1 MTQSETQSL
10 PSNAVGGQTPAA
22 PVVGILPAGPHNRIT
37 DVAGVRVGHATRA
50 QGGVQTGVTVVY
62 PHADDLFCNKVPAG
76 AAVIN
81 GFGKSLGL
89 LQLQEL
95 GTIETPIALTNTFA
109 VPIVAQAQIRQ
120 AIAANPKIGREWSTV
135 NPLVLEC
142 NDGYLND
149 IQAMAVTENDYVDAC
164 AQAGALF
171 EQGSVGAGRGMSCFG
186 LKGGIGSASRL
197 AQQEGALAGT
207 APDYIVGALVLS
219 NFGKLRNLR
228 VNGELLGQSIKQRM
242 ARVDPAPASADE
254 TVNEPDKGSIII
266 LLATD
271 APLDARQ
278 LRRLSMRAAAG
289 LGRTGSSFGHGS
301 GDIAIAFSTG
311 MRIGQELAHKQARVW
326 SLHEQ
331 QLDPLFD
338 AAAEATEQ
346 AIINALWAA
355 TAVTGRDGHT
365 RLPVVDWLQD

>member
-1 MTQSETQSL
+1 MTQSETKSQ
-10 PSNAVGGQTPAA
+10 PSNVAGGEMPPA

-37 DVAGVRVGHATRA
+37 DVAGVRVGHTTRA
-50 QGGVQTGVTVVY
+50 QAGVQTGVTVVY

-149 IQAMAVTENDYVDAC
+149 IQAMAVTETDYVDAC
-164 AQAGALF
+164 AQAAVTF

-197 AQQEGALAGT
+197 ARQEGGLAGT

-242 ARVDPAPASADE
+242 ARVAVPAYANE

-311 MRIGQELAHKQARVW
+311 MRVGQELGHEQTQVW
-326 SLHEQ
+326 PLHEQ

-338 AAAEATEQ
+338 AVAEATEQ

-365 RLPVVDWLQD
+365 RLPVTDWLQD

>member
-1 MTQSETQSL
+1 MTQSETKSL
-10 PSNAVGGQTPAA
+10 PSNMVGGKVLPA

-37 DVAGVRVGHATRA
+37 DVAGLRVGHTTRA
-50 QGGVQTGVTVVY
+50 QAGVQTGITVVY

-149 IQAMAVTENDYVDAC
+149 IQAMTVTEADYLDAC
-164 AQAGALF
+164 AQAAATF

-186 LKGGIGSASRL
+186 LKGGIGSASRV

-242 ARVDPAPASADE
+242 ARVDSASAREDDM
-254 TVNEPDKGSIII
+254 VNEPDKGSIII

-311 MRIGQELAHKQARVW
+311 MRIGQELAHEQTRVW
-326 SLHEQ
+326 PLHEQ

-365 RLPVVDWLQD
+365 RLPVTDWLQD